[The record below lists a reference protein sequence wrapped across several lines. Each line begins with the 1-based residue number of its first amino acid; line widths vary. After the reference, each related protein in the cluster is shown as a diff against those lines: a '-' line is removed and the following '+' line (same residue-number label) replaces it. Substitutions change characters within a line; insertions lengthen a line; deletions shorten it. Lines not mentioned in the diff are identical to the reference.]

1 MDVNLTPLFCVSA
14 RTTHMDIMCTTTT
27 AVRAGNQPKKK
38 LRCKLPYDDHR
49 KMPAGVTFTQTLV
62 DKVAQQRIHAA
73 LLEERRSFFA
83 RLDRDR
89 ETRLAAETAA
99 AVGLQRIYRG
109 FRSRPRTLRAVPQD
123 DLAHELVLL
132 AQAAGLA
139 PSPDL
144 ALKKTKKQRQAEKHE
159 QRQQHAAARTLQAA
173 SRRLAATKL
182 AERLR
187 SERRAHAQEASVSEI
202 QRCFRGYRA
211 RRHIR
216 QQRSNKAAAS
226 IQTRYRHRIASK
238 HHLHRK
244 QLFERIAR
252 EQHAALRI
260 QATSRASRARA
271 GFLGLLSSVN
281 PALLQRRQTDA
292 AADDSFTLTWQDDK

>member
-1 MDVNLTPLFCVSA
+1 MDVCNLTPLFCVSA

-27 AVRAGNQPKKK
+27 AVRSGHVGKKK
-38 LRCKLPYDDHR
+38 LRCKLPYDDR
-49 KMPAGVTFTQTLV
+49 RLPSSQGTFTQTLV
-62 DKVAQQRIHAA
+62 DKVAQQRVHAA
-73 LLEERRSFFA
+73 LIEERRSFFA

-89 ETRLAAETAA
+89 ETRLVAEAAA
-99 AVGLQRIYRG
+99 AVALQRIYRG
-109 FRSRPRTLRAVPQD
+109 FRSRPRTLRAVPHE
-123 DLAHELVLL
+123 DLSHELVLL

-144 ALKKTKKQRQAEKHE
+144 ALKKNKKQRLAEKHE
-159 QRQQHAAARTLQAA
+159 QRQQHAAARTLQAV

-182 AERLR
+182 ANRLR
-187 SERRAHAQEASVSEI
+187 SERRAHAQRASVSEI
-202 QRCFRGYRA
+202 QRCFRGHRA

-271 GFLGLLSSVN
+271 GFLGLLCSVN

-292 AADDSFTLTWQDDK
+292 DDSPTLTWQDDK